1 MKKQIC
7 LDTGII
13 TLLYSKGKPSQ
24 IITLFNQIR
33 KDELDAHIVSPIIT
47 EAFFQICKLRG
58 KADAEITIATFLN
71 TYPIKLINLNQSLII
86 KAGLLKC
93 QHYNELSYNDCFTVA
108 YALNKKLTF
117 HTTEKNL
124 GKILPNLRI
133 KSYIF

>member
-1 MKKQIC
+1 VIKQIC

-13 TLLYSKGKPSQ
+13 TLLYSKDKPNQ
-24 IITLFNQIR
+24 ITALFHQIR
-33 KDELDAHIVSPIIT
+33 KDELEAHIVSPIIT
-47 EAFFQICKLRG
+47 EAFFQICKLKG
-58 KADAEITIATFLN
+58 KVAAETTIATFLN
-71 TYPIKLINLNQSLII
+71 TYPIILINLNQSLII

-93 QHYNELSYNDCFTVA
+93 QHYNKLSYNDCFAIA

-133 KSYIF
+133 KSYNF

>member
-24 IITLFNQIR
+24 ITTLFNQIR
-33 KDELDAHIVSPIIT
+33 KDELEAHIVSPIIT
-47 EAFFQICKLRG
+47 EAFFQICRLRG
-58 KADAEITIATFLN
+58 KVDAEITIATFLN

-93 QHYNELSYNDCFTVA
+93 QHYDELSYNDCFAVA

>member
-24 IITLFNQIR
+24 ITTLFNQIR
-33 KDELDAHIVSPIIT
+33 KDELEAHIVSPIIT

-58 KADAEITIATFLN
+58 KVDAEITIATFLN

-93 QHYNELSYNDCFTVA
+93 QHYDELSYNDCFAVA

>member
-13 TLLYSKGKPSQ
+13 TLLYSKGKPSK
-24 IITLFNQIR
+24 ITTLFNQIR
-33 KDELDAHIVSPIIT
+33 KDELEAHIVSPIIT

-58 KADAEITIATFLN
+58 KVDAEITIATFLN

-93 QHYNELSYNDCFTVA
+93 QHYDELSYNDCFAVA

>member
-24 IITLFNQIR
+24 ITTLFNQIR
-33 KDELDAHIVSPIIT
+33 KDELEAHIVSPIIT

-58 KADAEITIATFLN
+58 KVDAEITIATFLN

-93 QHYNELSYNDCFTVA
+93 QHYNELSYNDCFAVA

>member
-24 IITLFNQIR
+24 ITTLFNQIR
-33 KDELDAHIVSPIIT
+33 KDELEAHIVSPIIT
-47 EAFFQICKLRG
+47 EA
-58 KADAEITIATFLN
+58 
-71 TYPIKLINLNQSLII
+71 
-86 KAGLLKC
+86 GLLKC
-93 QHYNELSYNDCFTVA
+93 QHYDELSYNDCFAVA

>member
-1 MKKQIC
+1 MIKQIC

-13 TLLYSKGKPSQ
+13 TLLYSNDKPSQ
-24 IITLFNQIR
+24 ITTLFNQIK
-33 KDELDAHIVSPIIT
+33 KDELKAHVVSPIIA

-58 KADAEITIATFLN
+58 KIDAEITIATFLN

-93 QHYNELSYNDCFTVA
+93 QHYNELSYNDCFAIA

-124 GKILPNLRI
+124 GKIFP
-133 KSYIF
+133 

>member
-1 MKKQIC
+1 MGKQIC

-13 TLLYSKGKPSQ
+13 TLLYSKDNPEEISKLFEQ
-24 IITLFNQIR
+24 IMKNKF
-33 KDELDAHIVSPIIT
+33 EAHVVSPIIT
-47 EAFFQICKLRG
+47 ESFYHICKLRG
-58 KADAEITIATFLN
+58 KAAAETIIATFLN
-71 TYPIKLINLNQSLII
+71 SYPIKLINLNQSLII

-93 QHYNELSYNDCFTVA
+93 QYYQELSYNDCFAIA

-124 GKILPNLRI
+124 KKILPNLNI